1 MKRKWMG
8 VWLLLL
14 IASIMLLA
22 GCGKKDD
29 TITIFMSDKESA
41 SREAIDQ
48 IQKKLDTESPDL
60 HAEFNYSPLFD
71 LQKVLVEYAAGG
83 NSIVILPEDT
93 IKTYSEQGAHV
104 PLEDYF
110 DKSKYKAGVFEGGV
124 FVEGEDDPVMGEH
137 LFGIPVEDL
146 KMFKDSGYAP
156 KGMLACVLVNS
167 SNQEAAI
174 KVLKKLAEG

>member
-8 VWLLLL
+8 IGLLL
-14 IASIMLLA
+14 IVSIMLMA

-29 TITIFMSDKESA
+29 TVTIFMSDKESA

-48 IQKKLDTESPDL
+48 IQKKLDAESPDL

-93 IKTYSEQGAHV
+93 IKTYSKDGAHI
-104 PLEDYF
+104 PLEDHF
-110 DKSKYKAGVFEGGV
+110 DQTKYEDGVFEGGV
-124 FVEGEDDPVMGEH
+124 FVEGEDDPVMGKH

-156 KGMLACVLVNS
+156 KGMLACVLVS
-167 SNQEAAI
+167 APDQEAAI
-174 KVLKKLAEG
+174 KVLQKLAEG